1 MPEVWLLLKEGSELI
16 QLVFT
21 REYTQ
26 KYAHPR
32 VQQSF
37 LYGIPYTKLSIE
49 DHNIMHNFIEDGGGH
64 IYSITTHRR
73 YSITQYTCGVLF
85 P

>member
-21 REYTQ
+21 REYTR
-26 KYAHPR
+26 KHAHPR

-37 LYGIPYTKLSIE
+37 LYGVPYTKLSIE
-49 DHNIMHNFIEDGGGH
+49 DHMHNFIADGGGH
-64 IYSITTHRR
+64 IFSITTHRG

>member
-1 MPEVWLLLKEGSELI
+1 MPRLWLLLKEGSELL
-16 QLVFT
+16 QLIFT

-26 KYAHPR
+26 KYTHPR

-49 DHNIMHNFIEDGGGH
+49 DQN
-64 IYSITTHRR
+64 YAKL
-73 YSITQYTCGVLF
+73 Y
-85 P
+85 

>member
-32 VQQSF
+32 PVFNKVF
-37 LYGIPYTKLSIE
+37 LYGTKLSIE
-49 DHNIMHNFIEDGGGH
+49 DHMQNFTEDGGGH
-64 IYSITTHRR
+64 IFSITTHRG